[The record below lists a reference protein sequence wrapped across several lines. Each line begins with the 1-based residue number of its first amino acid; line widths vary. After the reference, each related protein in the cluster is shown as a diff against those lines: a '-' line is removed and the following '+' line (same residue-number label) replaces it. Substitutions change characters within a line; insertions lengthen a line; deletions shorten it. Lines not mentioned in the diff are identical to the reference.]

1 MQDLEDLLE
10 DIKVYIEL
18 EQGKN
23 ADFWKDMTIV
33 TEEELTKLRK
43 LDPESKGVFCNSVT
57 MSSHQRGTGHV
68 VTNLAKLLHYLP
80 FCSCRNSTD
89 SNILCLNHKFSL

>member
-43 LDPESKGVFCNSVT
+43 LDPESKGMFCNSI
-57 MSSHQRGTGHV
+57 SSHQRGTGDV
-68 VTNLAKLLHYLP
+68 VTNLAKFLYY
-80 FCSCRNSTD
+80 F
-89 SNILCLNHKFSL
+89 IICLSVYAGLQQIII